1 MMSFSH
7 VWRRAKTQ
15 SSAVMLGMR
24 TLSVTLWKS
33 GRWAT
38 TVNHVF
44 GVMLRQRAV
53 VWRRNCRT
61 KIRGAVAATRVFVG
75 VLSTLCGLVAFV
87 SLLMWWSTAAS
98 VRRMPVWGRECVQMQ
113 SRARMRL
120 RWRMRVLVLMLV
132 LSWSMG
138 AAGINRGFLWWRR

>member
-7 VWRRAKTQ
+7 EWRRAKTQ

-38 TVNHVF
+38 TANHVF

-98 VRRMPVWGRECVQMQ
+98 VRRMPVRGWVCAR
-113 SRARMRL
+113 SRVRG